1 MIIYTAQSGDTLYSI
16 ARRYGLTL
24 SELERYNG
32 LPDSS
37 RIAIGQDI
45 LIPSNNNTY
54 IVRPGDSVYS
64 IAVKEG
70 VSTADI
76 LRENPSLTEPYTI
89 YPGQV
94 LLIPKDEANKK
105 TIDVNGY
112 CYPNI
117 NRDILRQT
125 LPYLT
130 FLSIFSYSALADG
143 NLSGINDE
151 ELIRIAKEFRTAP
164 VMVVTNTVEGSG
176 FDSDLARTILTNS
189 AVRSTL
195 ISNIVSTAR
204 SKGYSGVDIDF
215 EYIYP
220 SNRTDYNNFLTELK
234 AALTPYNLSLS
245 TAIAPKLSATQV
257 GTLYEAHDYAFH
269 GKVADRVIIMTYEW
283 GYLYGPP
290 LAVAPYSE
298 VKKVISYAVTEMPS
312 EKILMGMPNYGYDWT
327 LPYREGTAADILSI
341 NSAMLRAV
349 NENADIEYNE
359 SSEAPFFEYTKDGQN
374 HIVWFENAR
383 STMARLE
390 LINDY
395 NLGGVSYW
403 TIGSL
408 FTQNWR
414 VIDSMFNIRKL

>member
-130 FLSIFSYSALADG
+130 FLSIFSYSALSDG
-143 NLSGINDE
+143 TLSSINDE

-176 FDSDLARTILTNS
+176 FDSDLARTILTDS
-189 AVRSTL
+189 SVRSTL

-298 VKKVISYAVTEMPS
+298 VKKVISYAVTEIPS

-414 VIDSMFNIRKL
+414 IIDSMFNIRKL

>member
-105 TIDVNGY
+105 AIDVNGY

>member
-1 MIIYTAQSGDTLYSI
+1 MIIYTATSGDTLYSI
-16 ARRYGLTL
+16 ARRYGVTL

-37 RIAIGQDI
+37 RIAVGQDI
-45 LIPSNNNTY
+45 LIPSNTKTY
-54 IVRPGDSVYS
+54 VVSPGDSVFS
-64 IAVKEG
+64 IAIKEG
-70 VSTADI
+70 VSTSDI
-76 LRENPSLTEPYTI
+76 IRENPSLAEPYTI
-89 YPGQV
+89 YPGQI
-94 LLIPKDEANKK
+94 LLIPTDDSKKK

-112 CYPNI
+112 CYPGI
-117 NRDILRQT
+117 NRDVLRQT

-130 FLSIFSYSALADG
+130 FLSIFSHSVLLDG
-143 NLSGINDE
+143 TLSGINDQ
-151 ELIRIAKEFRTAP
+151 ELISIAKQFRTAP
-164 VMVVTNTVEGSG
+164 IMVVTNTIEGSG
-176 FDSDLARTILTNS
+176 FDSDLARTILTDN
-189 AVRSTL
+189 AIRSTL
-195 ISNIVSTAR
+195 INNIVSTAR
-204 SKGYSGVDIDF
+204 TKGYSGVDIDF

-234 AALTPYNLSLS
+234 VALEPYNLSLS

-269 GKVADRVIIMTYEW
+269 GQVADRVIIMTYEW

-290 LAVAPYSE
+290 MAVAPYSE
-298 VKKVISYAVTEMPS
+298 VKKVISYAVTEIPS

-327 LPYREGTAADILSI
+327 LPYRQGTAAEILSI
-341 NSAMLRAV
+341 NSAMLRASNV
-349 NENADIEYNE
+349 GAEIQYSK
-359 SSEAPFFEYTKDGQN
+359 SSEAPFYEYTKDGSD

-414 VIDSMFNIRKL
+414 IIDSMFNIRKL

>member
-16 ARRYGLTL
+16 ARRYGVTL

-349 NENADIEYNE
+349 NENANIEYNE

-414 VIDSMFNIRKL
+414 IIDSMFNIRKL

>member
-16 ARRYGLTL
+16 ARRYGVTL

-32 LPDSS
+32 LPESS

-105 TIDVNGY
+105 NIDVNGY

-130 FLSIFSYSALADG
+130 FLSIFSYSVLSDG
-143 NLSGINDE
+143 TLSSINDE
-151 ELIRIAKEFRTAP
+151 ELIRISKEFRTAP

-176 FDSDLARTILTNS
+176 FDSDLAGTILTNS

-220 SNRTDYNNFLTELK
+220 SNRTDYNSFLTELK

-298 VKKVISYAVTEMPS
+298 VKKVISYAVTEIPS

-359 SSEAPFFEYTKDGQN
+359 SSKAPFFEYTKDGQN

>member
-130 FLSIFSYSALADG
+130 FLSIFSYSALSDG
-143 NLSGINDE
+143 TLSSINDE

-176 FDSDLARTILTNS
+176 FDSDLARTILTDS
-189 AVRSTL
+189 SVRSML

-298 VKKVISYAVTEMPS
+298 VKKVISYAVTEIPS

-414 VIDSMFNIRKL
+414 IIDSMFNIRKL

>member
-24 SELERYNG
+24 SELERYNV

-143 NLSGINDE
+143 NLSSINDE

-176 FDSDLARTILTNS
+176 FDSDLARTILTDS
-189 AVRSTL
+189 SVRSTL

-220 SNRTDYNNFLTELK
+220 SNRTDYNNFITELK

-298 VKKVISYAVTEMPS
+298 VKKVISYAVTEIPS

-349 NENADIEYNE
+349 NENANIEYNE

>member
-130 FLSIFSYSALADG
+130 FLSIFSYSALSDG
-143 NLSGINDE
+143 TLSSINDE

-176 FDSDLARTILTNS
+176 FDSDLARTILTDS
-189 AVRSTL
+189 SVRSTL

-220 SNRTDYNNFLTELK
+220 SNRADYNNFLTELK

-298 VKKVISYAVTEMPS
+298 VKKVISYAVTEIPS

-414 VIDSMFNIRKL
+414 IIDSMFNIRKL